1 MADAHVHILV
11 LTDKNVAACRSL
23 PKLQFFFCDD
33 KPGGEP
39 DHTLLAFLPFL
50 NSVPRKLPSGFVFS
64 LVSNLH
70 QSGDFANAMALA
82 KNLQADLIVWYSFA
96 MPATSEATIDPEIQ
110 SAAEFA
116 LSIGK
121 VLVYPFLSMPLL
133 DAPGAIPVAGA
144 AIHQSGIHDSM
155 FTVPG
160 APAGIL
166 ANEPRV
172 IAAGAWPDFQR
183 AWEQANRV
191 ISVPDPQRRVEGHAL
206 AVWTVTAVVAYSLL
220 SLKRKGSRQ
229 LVNDVDAHLKLFSI
243 PVALQPP
250 QRVTYGYLDPL
261 RIGEF
266 GG

>member
-1 MADAHVHILV
+1 MADARVHILV

-23 PKLQFFFCDD
+23 SKLPFFLCDD

-50 NSVPRKLPSGFVFS
+50 NSVPGKLPSGFVFS
-64 LVSNLH
+64 LVGNLH
-70 QSGDFANAMALA
+70 QSSDFANAMALA

-110 SAAEFA
+110 GAAEFA

-144 AIHQSGIHDSM
+144 AIHDSM

-160 APAGIL
+160 APSGIL

-183 AWEQANRV
+183 AWEQANLV
-191 ISVPDPQRRVEGHAL
+191 ISVPDPQQRIEGHAL

-220 SLKRKGSRQ
+220 SLKKKGSRQ
-229 LVNDVDAHLKLFSI
+229 LVSDVDAHLKLFSI
-243 PVALQPP
+243 PVALPSP
-250 QRVTYGYLDPL
+250 QRVTYGYLDPR
-261 RIGEF
+261 RIAEF